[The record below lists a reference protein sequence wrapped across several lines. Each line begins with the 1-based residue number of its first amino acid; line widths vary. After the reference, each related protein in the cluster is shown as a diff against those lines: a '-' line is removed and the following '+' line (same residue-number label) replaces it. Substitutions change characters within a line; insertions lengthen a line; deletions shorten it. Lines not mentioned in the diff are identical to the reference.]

1 MGEGQ
6 MKVTADT
13 NVLIRAAVQDDLHQA
28 RRAAKVLAEADLVAV
43 PVPVL
48 CEFAWVLRR
57 GYRKSATDVSDA
69 IRRLMRSPNVV
80 MNRTAV
86 EAGMSA
92 LDAGG
97 DFADGV
103 IAHEG
108 EWLGAEEFVS
118 FDSKAVSVLQAQ
130 GSRARLLS

>member
-1 MGEGQ
+1 

-28 RRAAKVLAEADLVAV
+28 RRAAKILAEADLVAV

-48 CEFAWVLRR
+48 CEFVWVLLR

-69 IRRLMRSPNVV
+69 IRRLRRSPNVV

-86 EAGMSA
+86 EAGLSA

>member
-1 MGEGQ
+1 
-6 MKVTADT
+6 MKVTADN
-13 NVLIRAAVQDDLHQA
+13 NVLIRAAVQDDLRQA
-28 RRAAKVLAEADLVAV
+28 RRAAKILAEADLIAV

-48 CEFAWVLRR
+48 CEFVWVLRR
-57 GYRKSATDVSDA
+57 GYKKSAADVSDA
-69 IRRLMRSPNVV
+69 IRRLMRSASVV
-80 MNRTAV
+80 MNRPAV
-86 EAGMSA
+86 EAGLSA

-103 IAHEG
+103 VAHEG

-118 FDSKAVSVLQAQ
+118 FDSKAVSLLQAQ

>member
-1 MGEGQ
+1 
-6 MKVTADT
+6 MKLTADT

-28 RRAAKVLAEADLVAV
+28 RRAAKILAEADLVAV

-48 CEFAWVLRR
+48 CEFVCVLRR

-86 EAGMSA
+86 EAGLSA

-97 DFADGV
+97 DFADGA

-108 EWLGAEEFVS
+108 EWLRAEEFVS
-118 FDSKAVSVLQAQ
+118 FDSKAVSLLEAQ
-130 GSRARLLS
+130 GSSARLLS

>member
-1 MGEGQ
+1 

-28 RRAAKVLAEADLVAV
+28 RRVAKILAEADLVAV

-48 CEFAWVLRR
+48 CEFVGVLRR

-80 MNRTAV
+80 MNRTAL
-86 EAGMSA
+86 EAGLSA

-118 FDSKAVSVLQAQ
+118 FDSKAVSLLQAQ

>member
-1 MGEGQ
+1 
-6 MKVTADT
+6 MKVTADS

-28 RRAAKVLAEADLVAV
+28 RRAAKILAEADLIAV

-48 CEFAWVLRR
+48 CEFVWVLRR
-57 GYRKSATDVSDA
+57 GYKKSAADVSDA
-69 IRRLMRSPNVV
+69 IRRLMRSASVV
-80 MNRTAV
+80 MNRPAV
-86 EAGMSA
+86 EAGLSA

-103 IAHEG
+103 IAYEG

-118 FDSKAVSVLQAQ
+118 FDSKAVSLLQAQ